1 MQQLLRTLLCFLFI
15 WWVAFLAPAAAQDVD
30 FGDFGRFASS
40 VESNLASDNMPDA
53 GFAALREA
61 LVEWRERFIDAQ
73 DFNSVQIEALEA
85 QLAALG
91 PAPADGETE
100 PADVAERREQLG
112 DALREAR
119 TPRLEALEAFARAD
133 ALIGRI
139 DTTLR
144 ERQTDALFELQRTP
158 LDPLGWPVAI
168 AAVFEMVETVREE
181 FVETIGDA
189 DRTGVLQR
197 LAIAALLLIAAG
209 LAIFRGPRWIERL
222 LVRIENR
229 GGTHAPVVY
238 GFVVSF
244 LGVLGAMLGISLIN
258 AALIS
263 TGLLGETGTALA
275 LGVNAAIF
283 AYALARWLGGRIF
296 PERETIPTP
305 LTLDASSRK
314 SGRRNANLLGVLA
327 GLMSLLEVVQ
337 QRVQFDA
344 TTLGVLA
351 LPLFVVMGLTL
362 FRTGQLLWRG
372 ARVDEEGSPGFAGRV
387 TRLLARVVQLAAL
400 AAPVLAAI
408 GFVSLARGVLF
419 PLVLSLALIA
429 FLLALHYAIRA
440 GFALLR
446 GLEDEAAE
454 QALTPVLLSLLVTLA
469 SLPLFALIWGARSSD
484 LGEIW
489 TAFRTGFRL
498 GDTTISPGVLLTFG
512 AVFAI
517 GFGLTR
523 LVQGTLRSSVLPRT
537 KIDKG
542 GQNAIVSGLGYVGV
556 TLAAVFGITAAGI
569 DLSSLAI
576 IIGALSVGIGFGL
589 QNIVNNFV
597 SGIILLIERPISE
610 GDWVEVGGKLGVV
623 KSISVRSTRIEMFD
637 RTDVIVPN
645 GDLIS
650 GTVTN
655 WTHGNS
661 AGRVILNVG
670 VAYGTD
676 TKRVEDILREIAE
689 NHPLVA
695 VNPPPT
701 IVFQGFG
708 ADSLDFEIRV
718 ILNDIAYGLAVRT
731 DINHEIVRRFAEE
744 GIEIPFAQRDVWLR
758 NPETLVRKAPSEP
771 RQPSGPTDPTFLEIG
786 EDGDLT

>member
-1 MQQLLRTLLCFLFI
+1 MLRARRIFVLIFGFL
-15 WWVAFLAPAAAQDVD
+15 WLVWADGAVAQSPD
-30 FGDFGRFASS
+30 FGAFDRFASA
-40 VESNLASDNMPDA
+40 VETNIAQDDMPDE
-53 GFAALREA
+53 GFTALRDA
-61 LVEWRERFIDAQ
+61 LVEWRERFLEAQ
-73 DFNSVQIEALEA
+73 SVNSVQVDALEA
-85 QLAALG
+85 QLNALG
-91 PAPADGETE
+91 PAPAEGETE
-100 PADVAERREQLG
+100 GADVADRRSQLQ

-119 TPRLEALEAFARAD
+119 TPQLEALEGFARAD
-133 ALIGRI
+133 ALIGQI
-139 DTTLR
+139 DSTLR

-158 LDPLGWPVAI
+158 LDPLGWPVAV
-168 AAVFEMVETVREE
+168 ASVFTMLETVRDEIAS
-181 FVETIGDA
+181 TINA
-189 DRTGVLQR
+189 TDRASVLQR
-197 LAIAALLLIAAG
+197 LALAALLLVAAA
-209 LAIFRGPRWIERL
+209 LALFRGPRWIEGL
-222 LVRIENR
+222 LARIENR

-244 LGVLGAMLGISLIN
+244 LGVLAAMAGISLIN

-263 TGLLGETGTALA
+263 TGLLGETGRALA
-275 LGVNAAIF
+275 IGANAAIF

-296 PERETIPTP
+296 PERESIPTP
-305 LTLDASSRK
+305 LDLDAPSRK

-327 GLMSLLEVVQ
+327 GLVSLLEVVQ
-337 QRVQFDA
+337 QRVQFDD

-351 LPLFVVMGLTL
+351 LPLFVFMGLTL
-362 FRTGQLLWRG
+362 FRTGQLLARG
-372 ARVDEEGSPGFAGRV
+372 GRLDDAGGLSFSGRV
-387 TRLLARVVQLAAL
+387 TRLLGRVVQLIAL

-419 PLVLSLALIA
+419 PLVLSLGLIA
-429 FLLALHYAIRA
+429 FLLALHFAIRSA
-440 GFALLR
+440 YALLR
-446 GLEDEAAE
+446 GLEDEAAD
-454 QALTPVLLSLLVTLA
+454 QALTPILVSLLVTLA
-469 SLPLFALIWGARSSD
+469 SLPVFALIWGARYSD
-484 LGEIW
+484 LGEVW
-489 TAFRTGFRL
+489 TAVRTGVRF
-498 GDTTISPGVLLTFG
+498 GETTISPGVLFTFA

-655 WTHGNS
+655 WTHGNLS
-661 AGRVILNVG
+661 GRVILNVG
-670 VAYGTD
+670 VAYGSD
-676 TKRVEDILREIAE
+676 TKRVEEILREIAE

-695 VNPPPT
+695 VTPPPT

-718 ILNDIAYGLAVRT
+718 ILNDIGYGLSVRT
-731 DINHEIVRRFAEE
+731 DINHEIARRFAEE
-744 GIEIPFAQRDVWLR
+744 GIEIPFAQRDLWIR
-758 NPETLVRKAPSEP
+758 NPETLQRAAPSAP
-771 RQPSGPTDPTFLEIG
+771 RTPSGPTDPAFFD
-786 EDGDLT
+786 DGDLD